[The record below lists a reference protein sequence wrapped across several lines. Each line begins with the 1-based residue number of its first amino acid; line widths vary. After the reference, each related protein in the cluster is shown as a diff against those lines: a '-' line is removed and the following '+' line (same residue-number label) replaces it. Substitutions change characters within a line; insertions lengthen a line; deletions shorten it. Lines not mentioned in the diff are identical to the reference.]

1 MPHRYSAPLALAT
14 VVGVLLLPPSSY
26 GDTTKVA
33 DDDDTHG
40 RLDIARV
47 THTHGHHR
55 LVHTIRMQAGWKAR
69 VLRKGRLTVMFKSG
83 SRYRTIELDFR
94 RRRGLVATICRDER
108 LTGGELVNC
117 SDDVALDRPDGRTVT
132 VTVRKRQ
139 VRKPGRQGYKWQV
152 TSFLQSGQGEC
163 PQGRLC
169 VDSLPGAEPWIR
181 HGLRH

>member
-1 MPHRYSAPLALAT
+1 MPHRCSVRLAVAT
-14 VVGVLLLPPSSY
+14 VVGLLLPPASSY
-26 GDTTKVA
+26 ADTAKVA
-33 DDDDTHG
+33 DADDTHG
-40 RLDIARV
+40 RLDVARV
-47 THTHGHHR
+47 AHTHVHHR
-55 LVHTIRMQAGWKAR
+55 LVHTIRMQTGWKAR

-83 SRYRTIELDFR
+83 SRYRTIEIDYR
-94 RRRGLVATICRDER
+94 RRHLVATICRDER
-108 LTGGELVNC
+108 LAGGELVNC

-163 PQGRLC
+163 PRGRLC
-169 VDSLPGAEPWIR
+169 VDSLPGVDPWIR